1 VARLAAVRG
10 IIGDMRRLVPLLALL
25 AALAVPGSASAALET
40 LHLRRGVE
48 VQALAAGPDGT
59 LWAAGIDRSE
69 NPPRDFLARMSP
81 GAKPEFFIDRGGA
94 GEGVGE
100 LIRGPEGEMWFSV
113 PAADQVVRLDPEAE
127 VLHHLL
133 LGAGERPTGLVAAQ
147 GDVWAT
153 LAGVP
158 EIAQIG
164 EDGANVI
171 NWTLGQGTSLSRIVL
186 GSDNNLWAIEAGSG
200 RLIRESLQGA
210 YAPVALE
217 TGEESFVGTINSD
230 IAAGDDGNIWVS
242 QRDRPTV
249 GKLVPDEDGEGVD
262 YTRYKVAGGPTTF
275 ISPGPAHDIWFADQA
290 GMIGSIS
297 SRGANGEPVCATK
310 LCAAPIT
317 ALARGPEGKVWFAA
331 WNTVERFEPPRLS
344 LRLKRVSRTV
354 GKKGELTMRIACR
367 GGAAGQRCEGQIQ
380 LLRGPQLLERSSY
393 RAVTGSVKEV
403 GVPLNTRILQL
414 LKRTGHLHV
423 RLVLVMRGEQTDAR
437 GLDLAV
443 TR

>member
-1 VARLAAVRG
+1 
-10 IIGDMRRLVPLLALL
+10 
-25 AALAVPGSASAALET
+25 
-40 LHLRRGVE
+40 
-48 VQALAAGPDGT
+48 
-59 LWAAGIDRSE
+59 
-69 NPPRDFLARMSP
+69 
-81 GAKPEFFIDRGGA
+81 
-94 GEGVGE
+94 
-100 LIRGPEGEMWFSV
+100 MWFSI
-113 PAADQVVRLDPEAE
+113 PAADQVLHFDPEAE

-147 GDVWAT
+147 GDVWTT

-158 EIAQIG
+158 EIAQIEEG
-164 EDGANVI
+164 GASVT
-171 NWTLGQGTSLSRIVL
+171 NWTLGESTSLSRVVL
-186 GSDNNLWAIEAGSG
+186 GSDNNLWAIEAGTG
-200 RLIRESLQGA
+200 RVIRESLRGA

-217 TGEESFVGTINSD
+217 TGEESFAGTINSD
-230 IAAGDDGNIWVS
+230 IAAGDDGNVWVS

-317 ALARGPEGKVWFAA
+317 ALARGPEGKIWFAA
-331 WNTVERFEPPRLS
+331 GNTVERFEPPP
-344 LRLKRVSRTV
+344 LRLRLARVSHSI

-367 GGAAGQRCEGQIQ
+367 GGAAGQRCDGRIE
-380 LLRGPQLLERSSY
+380 LLRQSRSLERTAY
-393 RAVTGSVKEV
+393 HGVTGSVKEV
-403 GVPLNTRILQL
+403 GVPLNTRTLQL
-414 LKRTGHLHV
+414 LKATGHLHA
-423 RLVLVMRGEQTDAR
+423 RLVLAMRGVQTDAR
-437 GLDLAV
+437 GLDLTV